1 MQQAAR
7 IHPQT
12 RCWGR
17 VSRLTGHKQREAAF
31 PGNTRPPR
39 NHTRLSGHRR
49 FRSPRQG
56 LGRDTALAVPA
67 ATPVPALL
75 GPPLPPTARPR
86 RPDQNQPSRPRPWR
100 GSPRPYLTAGAILTA
115 YGNAPG
121 GSPQLPAG
129 LSQSPALKRPTA
141 PRRAKWRIGLRRT
154 GSAAGPTPPERRLGG
169 GTDSVALPA
178 GLPACSPLMSDAP
191 PRPAPQPRSLPALE
205 YVSRALPRSARFGFF
220 SRKRSSRLF
229 DFRVYLVVN
238 YEGSVRRELPKSLL
252 VPFLVRGLFAL
263 SAGLRA
269 AVPIL

>member
-39 NHTRLSGHRR
+39 NRTRLSEHRR

-100 GSPRPYLTAGAILTA
+100 GSPRPYLAAGAILTA
-115 YGNAPG
+115 YGNRARR
-121 GSPQLPAG
+121 LPAAPCRA
-129 LSQSPALKRPTA
+129 QSEPRAEAPHGAAKGEMAYRATPHGQRGRAHPAGAT
-141 PRRAKWRIGLRRT
+141 PRGRDGQR
-154 GSAAGPTPPERRLGG
+154 SAAGWAAGLLAADERR
-169 GTDSVALPA
+169 P
-178 GLPACSPLMSDAP
+178 AP
-191 PRPAPQPRSLPALE
+191 PRSPVRSRPWSTSAERFPALL
-205 YVSRALPRSARFGFF
+205 VSVFF
-220 SRKRSSRLF
+220 HANAS
-229 DFRVYLVVN
+229 VVSLI
-238 YEGSVRRELPKSLL
+238 SV
-252 VPFLVRGLFAL
+252 F
-263 SAGLRA
+263 
-269 AVPIL
+269 I

>member
-7 IHPQT
+7 IHSQT

-17 VSRLTGHKQREAAF
+17 GSRLTGHKHKEAAF

-39 NHTRLSGHRR
+39 NRTRLSEHRR

-100 GSPRPYLTAGAILTA
+100 GSPRPYLAAGAILTA
-115 YGNAPG
+115 YGNRARR
-121 GSPQLPAG
+121 LPAG
-129 LSQSPALKRPTA
+129 LSQSPALKRPTE
-141 PRRAKWRIGLRRT
+141 PRRAKWRRGLRRT

-178 GLPACSPLMSDAP
+178 GLPACSPLMSDAT
-191 PRPAPQPRSLPALE
+191 PRPAPPRSPVRSRPWSTSAERFPALL
-205 YVSRALPRSARFGFF
+205 VSVFF
-220 SRKRSSRLF
+220 HANAS
-229 DFRVYLVVN
+229 VVSLI
-238 YEGSVRRELPKSLL
+238 SV
-252 VPFLVRGLFAL
+252 F
-263 SAGLRA
+263 
-269 AVPIL
+269 I